1 MWQLFRT
8 AAIFFS
14 QKSKVLA
21 LIDKLSEEGRIS
33 SLLSLASM
41 HVSAIVQYHNLGQL
55 VAVINMYHDFVVHST
70 GTYISRVY
78 YFELGVLYLQHSV
91 STVPVFSSA
100 RT

>member
-1 MWQLFRT
+1 
-8 AAIFFS
+8 
-14 QKSKVLA
+14 
-21 LIDKLSEEGRIS
+21 
-33 SLLSLASM
+33 M

-91 STVPVFSSA
+91 GKKA
-100 RT
+100 RLSRERKRVKKLKNVSFFLNMARDAMEKNFAGSELKPKGTYCALQ